1 VDSHGRRHVAATAVM
16 AALAYG
22 EKVLWFL
29 LAEYVRPTRWL
40 SVGLPE
46 LPALRITS
54 SGAPRM
60 FRMRLACGGVGRRG
74 PPPRG
79 LFAIV

>member
-1 VDSHGRRHVAATAVM
+1 
-16 AALAYG
+16 
-22 EKVLWFL
+22 
-29 LAEYVRPTRWL
+29 
-40 SVGLPE
+40 VGLPE